1 MAGQLT
7 IFSAVIQG
15 QSGTKQIGPLN
26 INAANP
32 ILATDDY
39 TFASATTDTIIVPS
53 LATACIIAP
62 PLGNL
67 VGLTLSTSIPINPN
81 MPTVLC
87 FPLTPGVPPSF
98 GLTSGGAVSGSVE
111 VSFF

>member
-7 IFSAVIQG
+7 IYSAVISG

-39 TFASATTDTIIVPS
+39 AFASATTDTILVPS
-53 LATACIIAP
+53 LATACVIAP
-62 PLGNL
+62 PPANL
-67 VGLTLSTSIPINPN
+67 IGLTLSTSIPINPN

-87 FPLTPGVPPSF
+87 FPATPGVPASF
-98 GLTSGGAVSGSVE
+98 GITSAGAITGPVE